1 MDCIG
6 LFYILIE
13 MMSEADKDG
22 LAIVIESAGVVY
34 SGDLQQWFA
43 CPNTQCIKDPLLFN
57 TLLIRSV

>member
-1 MDCIG
+1 
-6 LFYILIE
+6 